1 MFYCSFYFQHMQN
14 YHNAPFYF
22 IARHSLNKNQA
33 SSFVEWV
40 ITIVNGCLVE
50 SFAGDSY
57 NLETLKIIIEDEL
70 IYDNYH
76 NKLCIN
82 LKEYKLYICV

>member
-1 MFYCSFYFQHMQN
+1 MECFIVLFISSTCKIITMHL
-14 YHNAPFYF
+14 FYF

-40 ITIVNGCLVE
+40 ITIVNGGLVE

-76 NKLCIN
+76 KKNDIN
-82 LKEYKLYICV
+82 